1 MENKEFIDL
10 MEIRLL
16 LESHI
21 ATMAAQHRTIDDI
34 ISLKNA
40 MQICEDKV
48 QAGQS
53 AIEDDLFFHLKIAD
67 AANNK
72 TLKSLLLI
80 IVTRLLHI
88 AAKYKDETCA
98 EKFENAIK
106 EHEQIFEHILYQ
118 ERELAAQAMRK
129 HLQVNYADMLVEPL
143 DHLV

>member
-67 AANNK
+67 AAKNK
-72 TLKSLLLI
+72 TMKSLLLI
-80 IVTRLLHI
+80 IVTRLLQI
-88 AAKYKDETCA
+88 ASEYKDDSCA
-98 EKFENAIK
+98 QKFDNAIK
-106 EHEQIFEHILYQ
+106 EHEQIFDHILYQ
-118 ERELAAQAMRK
+118 DRALAGQAMK
-129 HLQVNYADMLVEPL
+129 NHLKINYADLFLESSLVL
-143 DHLV
+143 